1 MEILELDLKDD
12 SLKDTPKRVAKMY
25 VDELFEG
32 LDSSKI
38 PNIKKFENS
47 FEYKGMILEKNIS
60 LYSICEHHFVPIVG
74 KAHIA
79 YFADSKIVGLSKLNR
94 IVNYF
99 SKRPQVQE
107 KLTVQIV
114 DFLKN
119 ELETN
124 DVACVVDAQHLC
136 VSMRGI
142 KDVNSWTTTAEY
154 SGKFLENNF
163 KNIQTVFLSKIPSE
177 CFAMVHEGKSFIED
191 AKNYEKLIREHVKQE
206 NQFPKF
212 DLIILRT
219 CVYTWSSPLPH

>member
-1 MEILELDLKDD
+1 
-12 SLKDTPKRVAKMY
+12 
-25 VDELFEG
+25 
-32 LDSSKI
+32 
-38 PNIKKFENS
+38 
-47 FEYKGMILEKNIS
+47 MILEKNIS

-114 DFLKN
+114 DFLKK

-154 SGKFLENNF
+154 SGKFLEDNF
-163 KNIQTVFLSKIPSE
+163 KNEFL
-177 CFAMVHEGKSFIED
+177 
-191 AKNYEKLIREHVKQE
+191 KLIISE
-206 NQFPKF
+206 
-212 DLIILRT
+212 T
-219 CVYTWSSPLPH
+219 S

>member
-1 MEILELDLKDD
+1 MTKKEKKEAIADHFSSIMEILELDLTDD

-38 PNIKKFENS
+38 PKIKKFENS

-60 LYSICEHHFVPIVG
+60 LHSICEHHFVPIVG

-114 DFLKN
+114 DFLKK

-154 SGKFLENNF
+154 SGKFLEDNF
-163 KNIQTVFLSKIPSE
+163 KNEFL
-177 CFAMVHEGKSFIED
+177 
-191 AKNYEKLIREHVKQE
+191 KLIISE
-206 NQFPKF
+206 
-212 DLIILRT
+212 T
-219 CVYTWSSPLPH
+219 S